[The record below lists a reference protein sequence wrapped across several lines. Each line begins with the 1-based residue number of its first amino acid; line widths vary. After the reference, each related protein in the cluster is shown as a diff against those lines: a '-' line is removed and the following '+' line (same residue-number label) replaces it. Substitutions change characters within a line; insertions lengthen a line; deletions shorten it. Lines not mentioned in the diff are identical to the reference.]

1 MQQNELKEEI
11 FNKITGDLFKEL
23 RLKKSSCSMSNF
35 AREYDF
41 DRGNFSKIERGLVN
55 CRLVTA
61 WKFSEAA
68 GVKFS
73 EFAKMLEEKLGD
85 DFTFFD

>member
-1 MQQNELKEEI
+1 MQRNDHKEEI
-11 FNKITGDLFKEL
+11 FNKLTGDLFKEL
-23 RLKKSSCSMSNF
+23 RLKKSSGSMSNF

-55 CRLVTA
+55 CRLITA
-61 WKFSEAA
+61 WRFLEAS

>member
-1 MQQNELKEEI
+1 
-11 FNKITGDLFKEL
+11 
-23 RLKKSSCSMSNF
+23 MSNF
-35 AREYDF
+35 AIEYDF

-68 GVKFS
+68 GVKLS

>member
-1 MQQNELKEEI
+1 MQHNEPKEEI
-11 FNKITGDLFKEL
+11 FNKVTGDLFKEL
-23 RLKKSSCSMSNF
+23 RLKKSSGSMSNF

-55 CRLVTA
+55 CRLITA
-61 WKFSEAA
+61 WKFAEAA
-68 GVKFS
+68 GLKFS